1 MVVGFLMT
9 WRKLPWKKRFSLWQ
23 ILVIKK
29 EIQECP
35 LKSEAHQN
43 TSGPSSEVTKTKL
56 KERLEGKDVAVIISE
71 DDDNN
76 SFLHKSEGQDETTE
90 NTRKFTESSY
100 KDERHW
106 KDLTA
111 LFMHNDKNSN
121 WYYVVSTCKII
132 IRLNKATSIDVKNRS
147 VGSTG
152 SKGWIL

>member
-29 EIQECP
+29 ETQECP

-56 KERLEGKDVAVIISE
+56 KERLEGKDTAVIFSE

-76 SFLHKSEGQDETTE
+76 SFCINQ
-90 NTRKFTESSY
+90 
-100 KDERHW
+100 KDKTKQQKILGRFLKHLTKMKDVERT
-106 KDLTA
+106 LQ
-111 LFMHNDKNSN
+111 LFLCIMI
-121 WYYVVSTCKII
+121 KIV
-132 IRLNKATSIDVKNRS
+132 IDTMWCLRVK
-147 VGSTG
+147 
-152 SKGWIL
+152 L